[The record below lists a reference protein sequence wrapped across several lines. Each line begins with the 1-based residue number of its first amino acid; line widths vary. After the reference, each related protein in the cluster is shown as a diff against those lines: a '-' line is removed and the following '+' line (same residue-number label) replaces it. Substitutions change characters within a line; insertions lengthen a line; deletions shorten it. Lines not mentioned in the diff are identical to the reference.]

1 MIKKSFIATITILI
15 ILISLLVGVQFVGVV
30 EGNDL
35 VIRILQPGANI
46 GWSYQGGPIYF
57 YYEANKPL
65 SWVAYSIDGGAN
77 VTVTSQGIML
87 PTLTNGPHGIKLYA
101 NGTEGQAASS
111 MTYYF
116 SIYDSPL
123 EPSPTQTPS
132 PISTT
137 NPLTSSNTAL
147 ASDSISNNLLLTAIL
162 SILGLITIILLV
174 SIYKR
179 RKLKQQ
185 VRK

>member
-35 VIRILQPGANI
+35 VIRILQPGANV

-77 VTVTSQGIML
+77 VTVTSQGIIL

-101 NGTEGQAASS
+101 NGTEGQAVSS

-137 NPLTSSNTAL
+137 NPLTSSNPIL
-147 ASDSISNNLLLTAIL
+147 ASNFLSNKIFLIAVL
-162 SILGLITIILLV
+162 SIVGLFAVIAAVIV
-174 SIYKR
+174 YKR
-179 RKLKQQ
+179 VKTRTIG
-185 VRK
+185 